1 MSDNSHLV
9 ESFIGVTNASKYLAQ
24 QYLDRNDNDLTGAI
38 EDFYNT
44 NGETGEPSNAGSR
57 SQTPVPRGRA
67 TKSGGITTLKDLG
80 DEAESPDDKTQA
92 NFFTGGEKSALQ
104 VENPDK
110 KKDKRAQPSLVDRI
124 FQRATEQMGE
134 EDDRPSAQ
142 GPDAPAEKFTG
153 TGFRLGDSSSTSEVV
168 FDRNANVRA
177 RPAKVTREI
186 TFWRQGF
193 TVGDGPLRRYDD
205 PENVQTLSELKQ
217 GRVPVSLLDVEFGQD
232 VDVNV
237 VRKVDEDYAPPKRKI
252 GGFHG
257 QGQRLGSPVP
267 GEDIYGVH
275 APVPE
280 ASKETPQTTPLSK
293 AATGPGPSDQGE
305 GDSLVQIRFANG
317 KRVSHKFN
325 GSDSVSVVY
334 AFVRGHEHNSSEKPF
349 ILSHTFPVKP
359 IEESADTTVASA
371 KLKNAVIVQ
380 RWK

>member
-1 MSDNSHLV
+1 MSENLHLI
-9 ESFIGVTNASKYLAQ
+9 ESFVAVTNAPKSLAE
-24 QYLDRNDNDLTGAI
+24 QYLDRNGHDLTAAI

-44 NGETGEPSNAGSR
+44 NGEADSGSR
-57 SQTPVPRGRA
+57 GSPSPEQAFSRAKTP
-67 TKSGGITTLKDLG
+67 KSGGIRTLRDLDG
-80 DEAESPDDKTQA
+80 ADDEQDDKTDA

-110 KKDKRAQPSLVDRI
+110 KKKRAEPSLVERI
-124 FQRATEQMGE
+124 FQRASEQMNE
-134 EDDRPSAQ
+134 EDDRPSAAAEE
-142 GPDAPAEKFTG
+142 APKKSFTG
-153 TGFRLGDSSSTSEVV
+153 TGFRLGDSNQTLQVV
-168 FDRNANVRA
+168 FDAAASPKV

-193 TVGDGPLRRYDD
+193 TVGEGELRRYDD
-205 PENVQTLSELKQ
+205 PENVLLLQELKQ

-232 VDVNV
+232 VDVSV
-237 VRKVDEDYAPPKRKI
+237 VRKVDEDFTPPKRKV

-267 GEDIYGVH
+267 GEDLVP
-275 APVPE
+275 APAASAEVPL
-280 ASKETPQTTPLSK
+280 KETTSVPTKKTPE
-293 AATGPGPSDQGE
+293 GE

-325 GSDSVSVVY
+325 GTDSISVVY
-334 AFVRGHEHNSSEKPF
+334 AFVRDHEYSDPLRQF

-359 IEESADTTVASA
+359 IEESTETTVELA
-371 KLKNAVIVQ
+371 KLKNAVIMQ